1 MCTSRN
7 ILTFSLLVACFDQ
20 HNTNRWHEH
29 MNEHSMCVVVESL
42 SMCAVSSPTFCS
54 ARDKTHGIQRVGNC
68 LTQKELETTT
78 LCVNLPHSVV
88 HSKTSADYYAA
99 INTHAS
105 CAEFQK
111 TKPEK
116 LTSELRSVSCVR
128 HGAVYHGIFVFVFRF
143 SYRVRHGYPT

>member
-1 MCTSRN
+1 
-7 ILTFSLLVACFDQ
+7 
-20 HNTNRWHEH
+20 
-29 MNEHSMCVVVESL
+29 MCVVVESL

-88 HSKTSADYYAA
+88 RSKNIAPPTMPRC
-99 INTHAS
+99 NRHANCS
-105 CAEFQK
+105 EFRK

-116 LTSELRSVSCVR
+116 LTPELC
-128 HGAVYHGIFVFVFRF
+128 
-143 SYRVRHGYPT
+143 